1 MKRNVKGFSIV
12 ELLTVMSIIVL
23 LLSLLLPGMNM
34 VRRYAKDLTQRAQFY
49 DIAVGLDLF
58 FSDEKNA
65 LEKENYVDSSRNDTN
80 GSRYCGAMKLCEAMK
95 GQDGL
100 GLHQDSRLNEDGLSA
115 SGEELYPDW
124 GDGLP
129 TYTPEEISNLRAR
142 VKYIDKDKINVTSLS
157 QIYSDVTPFTAVDP
171 NEGGGCAVITDV
183 YKKYRNIE
191 TMEKVGLPIL
201 YYRADGDKLSHN
213 IDDPN
218 DSQNI
223 YDYMDNQDLLDLG
236 LPDDKD
242 FVHPLFQDDADPTYK
257 DEGQLF
263 YRVTRN
269 EKAPSIHQPYNK
281 DTYILIA
288 AGHDG
293 IYGTRDDIYNFDK

>member
-1 MKRNVKGFSIV
+1 MKKNVKGFSIV

-34 VRRYAKDLTQRAQFY
+34 VRRYAKDLTQRAQFH

-58 FSDEKNA
+58 FNDEQND
-65 LEKENYVDSSRNDTN
+65 LEDKSYVDSSRNDTN
-80 GSRYCGAMKLCEAMK
+80 GSPYCGAMKLCEVMK

-100 GLHQDSRLNEDGLSA
+100 GLHQDSMLNEDGLSA
-115 SGEELYPDW
+115 SGAELYPNW

-129 TYTPEEISNLRAR
+129 AYTPEEIRSLRAR
-142 VKYIDKDKINVTSLS
+142 FNYIDEDKINVTPLS
-157 QIYSDVTPFTAVDP
+157 QLYPSVAPFTNDP
-171 NEGGGCAVITDV
+171 NGGCAVITDV
-183 YKKYRNIE
+183 YRKFR
-191 TMEKVGLPIL
+191 TTVTREKVGLPIL

-213 IDDPN
+213 IIDPDD
-218 DSQNI
+218 DQNI
-223 YDYMDNQDLLDLG
+223 YNYMDNYDLLDLG
-236 LPDDKD
+236 LPDNAA
-242 FVHPLFQDDADPTYK
+242 FVHPLFQDATDPDYPAA
-257 DEGQLF
+257 GQLF
-263 YRVTRN
+263 YKFTRN

-293 IYGTRDDIYNFDK
+293 IYGTRDDIYNFTR